1 MTDTVESLRARMQA
15 AADAMDFEEARRL
28 RDMISLM
35 SGGAQA
41 DAVEATSTGGISRQ
55 RPGAMGLGT
64 GQPRVEPPAGWKPPA
79 KPDPGTS
86 GRSRRG
92 RK

>member
-1 MTDTVESLRARMQA
+1 MTLAELQIAMDA
-15 AADAMDFEEARRL
+15 AAERQDFEEARRL
-28 RDMISLM
+28 RDMIALA
-35 SGGAQA
+35 SGGAPA
-41 DAVEATSTGGISRQ
+41 SELDANEVSGISRQ

-64 GQPRVEPPAGWKPPA
+64 GQPRVEPPFGWKPPP